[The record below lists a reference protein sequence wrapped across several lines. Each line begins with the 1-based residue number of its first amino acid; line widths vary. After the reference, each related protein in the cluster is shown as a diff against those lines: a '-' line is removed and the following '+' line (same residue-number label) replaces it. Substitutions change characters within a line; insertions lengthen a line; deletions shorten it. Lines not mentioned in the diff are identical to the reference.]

1 MAGKHSKAIPNRNL
15 RIASQIAR
23 DLAEL
28 IPREVLD
35 PRALLVTI
43 TDVAL
48 TPDYAHAK
56 IWFTTLSEDGEGA
69 REALQ
74 AKAGWL
80 HSLLFKRLQIHT
92 VPMLHFVH
100 DTSVKQGAELS
111 RLIDEANATR
121 SLDDTG
127 PE

>member
-1 MAGKHSKAIPNRNL
+1 MATRHSKAIPNRNL
-15 RIASQIAR
+15 RIASQIGR

-28 IPREVLD
+28 IPREVRD

-43 TDVAL
+43 TDVEL

-56 IWFTTLSEDGEGA
+56 IYFTTLAEDGEGA

-80 HSLLFKRLQIHT
+80 HSLLFKRHSIHT

-100 DTSVKQGAELS
+100 DKSVKEGSALS
-111 RLIDEANATR
+111 QLIDAANATR
-121 SLDDTG
+121 AVD
-127 PE
+127 

>member
-1 MAGKHSKAIPNRNL
+1 MATRHSKAIPNRNL

-28 IPREVLD
+28 IPREVSD
-35 PRALLVTI
+35 PRASLITI
-43 TDVAL
+43 TDVEL

-56 IWFTTLSEDGEGA
+56 IFFTTLADDGEGA

-80 HSLLFKRLQIHT
+80 HSLLFKRLAIHT

-100 DTSVKQGAELS
+100 DRSVREGSELS
-111 RLIDEANATR
+111 QLIDRANADR
-121 SLDDTG
+121 AKD
-127 PE
+127 

>member
-1 MAGKHSKAIPNRNL
+1 MSSKHSKAIPNRNL

-28 IPREVLD
+28 IPREVRD
-35 PRALLVTI
+35 PRALLITI
-43 TDVAL
+43 TDVEL

-56 IWFTTLSEDGEGA
+56 IFFTTLRDDAEGA

-74 AKAGWL
+74 DKAGWL
-80 HSLLFKRLQIHT
+80 HSLLFKRLSIHT

-100 DTSVKQGAELS
+100 DTSVKTGAELS
-111 RLIDEANATR
+111 QLIDAANATR
-121 SLDDTG
+121 AVDD
-127 PE
+127 

>member
-1 MAGKHSKAIPNRNL
+1 MATRHSKAIPNRNL
-15 RIASQIAR
+15 RIASQIGR

-28 IPREVLD
+28 IPREVRD

-43 TDVAL
+43 TDVEL

-56 IWFTTLSEDGEGA
+56 VYFTTLAEDGEGA

-74 AKAGWL
+74 GKAGWL
-80 HSLLFKRLQIHT
+80 HSLLFKRLSIHT

-100 DTSVKQGAELS
+100 DKSVKEGSALS
-111 RLIDEANATR
+111 QLIDAANATR
-121 SLDDTG
+121 AVD
-127 PE
+127 

>member
-1 MAGKHSKAIPNRNL
+1 MATKHSKAIPNRNL

-28 IPREVLD
+28 IPREIRD
-35 PRALLVTI
+35 PRAMLVTI
-43 TDVAL
+43 TDVEL

-56 IWFTTLSEDGEGA
+56 IFFTTLNDDGEGA

-80 HSLLFKRLQIHT
+80 HSLLFKRLAIHT
-92 VPMLHFVH
+92 VPTLHFVH
-100 DTSVKQGAELS
+100 DKSVKHGAELS
-111 RLIDEANATR
+111 QLIDQANATR
-121 SLDDTG
+121 AVDD
-127 PE
+127 

>member
-1 MAGKHSKAIPNRNL
+1 MATKHSKAIPNRNL

-28 IPREVLD
+28 IPREVHD
-35 PRALLVTI
+35 PRALLITI
-43 TDVAL
+43 TDVEL

-56 IWFTTLSEDGEGA
+56 IYFTTLNEDGEAA

-80 HSLLFKRLQIHT
+80 HSLLFKRLSIHT

-100 DTSVKQGAELS
+100 DRSVRDGAALS
-111 RLIDEANATR
+111 QLIDQANASR
-121 SLDDTG
+121 AAD
-127 PE
+127 

>member
-1 MAGKHSKAIPNRNL
+1 MATKHSKAIPNRNL
-15 RIASQIAR
+15 RIAAQIAR

-28 IPREVLD
+28 IPREIRD
-35 PRALLVTI
+35 PRAMLVTI
-43 TDVAL
+43 TDVEL

-56 IWFTTLSEDGEGA
+56 IFFTTLNEDCEGA

-80 HSLLFKRLQIHT
+80 HSLLFKRLAIHT

-100 DTSVKQGAELS
+100 DKSVKEGAALS
-111 RLIDEANATR
+111 QLIDAANATR
-121 SLDDTG
+121 SSD
-127 PE
+127 

>member
-1 MAGKHSKAIPNRNL
+1 MATKHSKAIPNRNL

-28 IPREVLD
+28 IPREVRD
-35 PRALLVTI
+35 PRAQLITI
-43 TDVAL
+43 TDVEL

-56 IWFTTLSEDGEGA
+56 IFFTTLSDDGEGA

-80 HSLLFKRLQIHT
+80 HSLLFKRLSIHT

-100 DTSVKQGAELS
+100 DKSVKAGAELS
-111 RLIDEANATR
+111 QLIDAANAKR
-121 SLDDTG
+121 ALD
-127 PE
+127 